1 MEPLMEGANRSK
13 DLFKS
18 QHRINDDFSKRNV
31 ENHIELRKKNKF
43 DEIFKRRNISINDE
57 NEHIFNNKSFSS
69 RKCFDLNAVIDA
81 INKTIDNE
89 QLLSALKSLNQIL
102 SSERNPPIEEVIK
115 ADVVRILVNI
125 LGNAE
130 HPMLQF
136 EAACIVT
143 NITSGTSSQTRHV
156 VESDAVPYFIK
167 LLSSKNSNICEQA
180 IWALGNIAGDGSE
193 LRDYVIS
200 CGIIDPILSL
210 IGQET
215 PITSLRNIAWTL
227 TNLCRGKNPASST
240 KTVQQILPALKFI
253 FMSDDTDVLS
263 NSSWALYY
271 MIDGHNE
278 NIDAI
283 IKIGKIKSFDSFFVQ
298 KMTV

>member
-1 MEPLMEGANRSK
+1 MEAANRSK

-31 ENHIELRKKNKF
+31 DNHMELRKKNKF
-43 DEIFKRRNISINDE
+43 DEIVKRRNISINDE
-57 NEHIFNNKSFSS
+57 HDHLFNNKSFSS
-69 RKCFDLNAVIDA
+69 RKYFDLNAIIDV
-81 INKTIDNE
+81 INKTIDYE
-89 QLLSALKSLNQIL
+89 QLLSALKSLSQIV
-102 SSERNPPIEEVIK
+102 SSERNPPIEEMIK
-115 ADVVRILVNI
+115 ANVVRILVKL

-136 EAACIVT
+136 EAARIIT

-167 LLSSKNSNICEQA
+167 LLSSENSNICEQA
-180 IWALGNIAGDGSE
+180 VWALGNIAGDGAE
-193 LRDYVIS
+193 LRDYVIN
-200 CGIIDPILSL
+200 CGIIDPILAL

-227 TNLCRGKNPASST
+227 TNLCRGKNPPSST
-240 KTVQQILPALKFI
+240 KTIQRILPALT
-253 FMSDDTDVLS
+253 FMFKSDDKDVLS
-263 NSSWALYY
+263 NLSWALFY
-271 MIDGHNE
+271 MIDGHIE

-283 IKIGKIKSFDSFFVQ
+283 IKIGKNKLFFVFIIS
-298 KMTV
+298 KIDVDY